1 MSAIAQLMAGM
12 ERTAPGSDAAT
23 LRVLGMLEGLAP
35 DAKILDVGA
44 GPGAQSIALAA
55 ALPLARITALDISE
69 AQLALLQR
77 RAQEAGVGAR
87 IATYTGPMH
96 AMDFA
101 AGSFD
106 AIWSEG
112 AAYIMGF
119 NNALRKWKP
128 MLKARGF
135 LVISECSWLTVAP
148 SPDAQDFWD
157 EAYPAMQTLEQN
169 LELARDAEYEVLGT
183 YVLPLEAWQRNYY
196 EVLEP
201 RVEAALAQYDASS
214 RDWKTVER
222 VRREIAV
229 FRAHGNQYGY
239 VFYALRAK

>member
-23 LRVLGMLEGLAP
+23 LRVLGMLEGLPP
-35 DAKILDVGA
+35 DAKVLDVGA
-44 GPGAQSIALAA
+44 GTGAQSIVLAA
-55 ALPLARITALDISE
+55 ALPQARITALDISE
-69 AQLALLQR
+69 GQLAVLQR
-77 RAQEAGVGAR
+77 RAQEANVASR
-87 IATYTGPMH
+87 ITTHTGPMH
-96 AMDFA
+96 ALDFPA
-101 AGSFD
+101 ESFD
-106 AIWSEG
+106 VIWSEG

-128 MLKARGF
+128 MLKKRGF
-135 LVISECSWLTVAP
+135 LVISECTWLTVAP

-169 LELARDAEYEVLGT
+169 LELARDSEYDVLGT

-196 EVLEP
+196 EDLEP
-201 RVEAALAQYDASS
+201 RVAQALAQYDASS
-214 RDWKTVER
+214 RDWKAIDR

-239 VFYALRAK
+239 VFYALRAR

>member
-1 MSAIAQLMAGM
+1 MSAIAQLMAGL

-23 LRVLGMLEGLAP
+23 LRVLGMLDGLPAEP
-35 DAKILDVGA
+35 KILDVGA
-44 GPGAQSIALAA
+44 GAGAQSIVLAT
-55 ALPLARITALDISE
+55 ALPQARITAVDISDL
-69 AQLALLQR
+69 QLAQLQR
-77 RAQEAGVGAR
+77 RAQDAGVAAR
-87 IATYTGPMH
+87 ITTHAGPMH
-96 AMDFA
+96 AMDFP

-128 MLKARGF
+128 MLKPRGF
-135 LVISECSWLTVAP
+135 LVVSECTWLTVAP

-169 LELARDAEYEVLGT
+169 LELARDAQYEVIGT
-183 YVLPLEAWQRNYY
+183 YVLPLEAWQHNYY
-196 EVLEP
+196 EHLEP
-201 RVEAALAQYDASS
+201 RVEQALTQYDASS
-214 RDWKTVER
+214 RDWKAVDR
-222 VRREIAV
+222 VRREIEV